1 MQYLLAI
8 ETSCDDTSVALIR
21 GQDLCP
27 QTPISKHSP
36 FEVLYFKSFSQEYML
51 KAWGGVVPEIAARN
65 HLDKIFPLLAEA
77 MKLAQIT
84 YQNLS
89 CIAVTQGPGLLG
101 PLLTGI
107 NTAKALSL
115 SYKLPLLG
123 VNHLFAHV
131 EAIHFDQQVCYPY
144 LGCVIS
150 GGHTFFALVESS
162 TEWKF
167 LGSTVDD
174 ALGEALDKGGKL
186 LGLAYPAGKYMDRL
200 STFGKSNQYTF
211 PLGMSFDKQSC
222 KVSYSGIKNAL
233 RVLCEKNPHF
243 LKEKPTSLEQFEA
256 TSQNYYD
263 LIASY
268 MNACF
273 DTLIQK
279 IPMAY
284 QLAQSINSQVDH
296 RTPLVFG
303 GGVAMSTML
312 QKKIKKLS
320 YTSYFVSPE
329 LCTDNALMIATLA
342 WKNKE
347 HKTLYPQ
354 SLTLDAFSRYI
365 DRKNQ
370 AWQNS

>member
-1 MQYLLAI
+1 
-8 ETSCDDTSVALIR
+8 
-21 GQDLCP
+21 
-27 QTPISKHSP
+27 
-36 FEVLYFKSFSQEYML
+36 ML

-107 NTAKALSL
+107 NTAKLSRSPTNYRYL
-115 SYKLPLLG
+115 ESTIF
-123 VNHLFAHV
+123 FAHV

-200 STFGKSNQYTF
+200 STLENQTNT
-211 PLGMSFDKQSC
+211 P
-222 KVSYSGIKNAL
+222 
-233 RVLCEKNPHF
+233 F
-243 LKEKPTSLEQFEA
+243 L
-256 TSQNYYD
+256 
-263 LIASY
+263 
-268 MNACF
+268 
-273 DTLIQK
+273 
-279 IPMAY
+279 
-284 QLAQSINSQVDH
+284 
-296 RTPLVFG
+296 
-303 GGVAMSTML
+303 
-312 QKKIKKLS
+312 
-320 YTSYFVSPE
+320 
-329 LCTDNALMIATLA
+329 
-342 WKNKE
+342 
-347 HKTLYPQ
+347 
-354 SLTLDAFSRYI
+354 
-365 DRKNQ
+365 
-370 AWQNS
+370 

>member
-8 ETSCDDTSVALIR
+8 ETSCDDTSIALIR
-21 GQDLCP
+21 GQNCN
-27 QTPISKHSP
+27 SP
-36 FEVLYFKSFSQEYML
+36 FDVIYFKSFSQETIL

-65 HLDKIFPLLAEA
+65 HLEKIFPLLEDA
-77 MKLAQIT
+77 MTTGAIDYKNID
-84 YQNLS
+84 

-115 SYKLPLLG
+115 TYQLPILG
-123 VNHLFAHV
+123 VNHLFAHL
-131 EAIHFDQQVCYPY
+131 EAIHFDQIVAYPY
-144 LGCVIS
+144 IGCVIS

-162 TEWKF
+162 NQWKF

-186 LGLAYPAGKYMDRL
+186 LGLAYPAGKCMDHL
-200 STFGKSNQYTF
+200 STYGNAEKFSF
-211 PLGMSFDKQSC
+211 SLGMSFDKHSC

-233 RVLCEKNPHF
+233 RILIDKNPTI
-243 LKEKPTSLEQFEA
+243 LAAKPTQLDIFEP
-256 TSQNYYD
+256 TSQVYYD

-268 MNACF
+268 MSACF
-273 DTLIQK
+273 ETLIQK

-284 QLAQSINSQVDH
+284 IEAQNINQHIDSK
-296 RTPLVFG
+296 TPLVFG
-303 GGVAMSTML
+303 GGVAMSNILKQKM
-312 QKKIKKLS
+312 KKISLKCPS
-320 YTSYFVSPE
+320 FFVTPA

-342 WKNKE
+342 WKNWEQKIS
-347 HKTLYPQ
+347 YPK
-354 SLTLDAFSRYI
+354 SLSIDAFSRYV

-370 AWQNS
+370 TWQQHES